1 MRYQAF
7 CDGAFR
13 VQSPVTSQTALIN
26 WYTEITPREKG
37 AVSDKSLLPT
47 PGVEAFVTVVE
58 ASGGRAMYDTG
69 SERTFGVIGARLVE
83 ISISGTYTLRGTL
96 AVDANPATIIS
107 NGDAG
112 DQLFITSGDKGYCYT
127 LSTNTLTEVLA
138 SGATQGG
145 MLYGY
150 FVSFD
155 KTNGQI
161 RISDLF
167 DGTVWDPTQ
176 FAENSI
182 SADSW
187 HAMCVTSYGQICLVG
202 PKTGQFWFNSG
213 AFPFPFAPDP
223 SALFQVGIA
232 ATFSIK
238 EVVQGVSW
246 VASSQQGGYSVV
258 LAAGYAPAPISD
270 QAMAFELS
278 QYANVSDAI
287 CDAYEEQGHSFLT
300 VTLPSA
306 NASWTYDLTTK
317 QWHRRGT
324 WIVEQNA
331 YTYWR
336 PVFHCF
342 SFASV
347 PGGVGKHLMADRE
360 TGTIYWMSND
370 FGSDVDGLEIRRLR
384 RAPAINN
391 QNLRLRFSRLELLIQ
406 MGLGNADDPNPQI
419 MLRMSTD
426 WGQTWGNEL
435 QQSLGEVGR
444 FTDRVI
450 FWRVGQARGRVF
462 EVTTT
467 ARTPVRITDCFL
479 FIQPSTERG

>member
-1 MRYQAF
+1 MARYNAF
-7 CDGAFR
+7 CDGAYR

-26 WYTEITPREKG
+26 WYTEISEREG
-37 AVSDKSLLPT
+37 TVSQKTLLPT
-47 PGVEAFVTVVE
+47 PGVEAFVTVTT
-58 ASGGRAMYDTG
+58 ATGGRAMYDTG
-69 SERTFGVIGARLVE
+69 SGRSFGVVGTDLVE
-83 ISISGTYTLRGTL
+83 LAEAGTYTLRGTL
-96 AVDANPATIIS
+96 AIDMNPATITS
-107 NGDAG
+107 NGDSG

-127 LSTNTLTEVLA
+127 LSTNTLSEVLS
-138 SGATQGG
+138 SGSTQGG

-155 KTNGQI
+155 KTNAQI

-187 HAMCVTSYGQICLVG
+187 HAMQVTAFGQICLVG
-202 PKTGQFWFNSG
+202 SKTGQFWFNSG

-238 EVVQGVSW
+238 EVAGGVAWLST
-246 VASSQQGGYSVV
+246 STQGGYAVV
-258 LAAGYAPAPISD
+258 LASGYSPAPISD
-270 QAMAFELS
+270 KALEYELS
-278 QYANVSDAI
+278 QYTDLSDAI
-287 CDAYEEQGHSFLT
+287 CDAYEEQGHTFLT
-300 VTLPSA
+300 LTLPSA
-306 NASWTYDLTTK
+306 NASWTYDFATK

-324 WIVEQNA
+324 WIVAEND

-342 SFASV
+342 SF
-347 PGGVGKHLMADRE
+347 GKHLMADRE
-360 TGTIYWMSND
+360 SSVIYWMSNE

-391 QNLRLRFSRLELLIQ
+391 QHLRLRFSRLELLVEA
-406 MGLGNADDPNPQI
+406 GLGNEDDPNPQI
-419 MLRMSTD
+419 MLRQSSD
-426 WGQTWGNEL
+426 FGKTWGNEL
-435 QQSLGEVGR
+435 QQPLGEVGR
-444 FTDRVI
+444 FNDRVI
-450 FWRVGQARGRVF
+450 FWRIGQARGRVF

-467 ARTPVRITDCFL
+467 ARTPVRITDAYL
-479 FIQPSTERG
+479 HIMPSTEVA